1 MAVQHYNIRCRDEHI
16 TCKNKNYRAS
26 VGMTARRTVT
36 VSITPEQDALLR
48 AFLHSGRYRSVSEVM
63 RAALRQLERE
73 EAATLTLIATSAL
86 PREADR
92 A

>member
-1 MAVQHYNIRCRDEHI
+1 MA
-16 TCKNKNYRAS
+16 
-26 VGMTARRTVT
+26 ARRTVT

-48 AFLHSGRYRSVSEVM
+48 AFLHSGRYRSVSEIM

-73 EAATLTLIATSAL
+73 EAATLQIIRSSEV
-86 PREADR
+86 RGEAQG